1 MDAWA
6 LTDHGNGNGLAH
18 AQIAAAKLV
27 KKGVKYRQLY
37 GVEFYFVQSLA
48 QWRIDYEAHKQSVKD
63 AKSAAEA
70 EKKAKIRTDVDADEV
85 AEDEEAGGHVI
96 EDENETKAD
105 DYKEKP
111 DWQRRYHLVAVAQS
125 AEGMANINRLVKASF
140 KDGFYRYPRI
150 DFNLLRMYGKGI
162 VWSSACLGGIY
173 SGTILR
179 GEAYGKTSEQIIA
192 ELMNLTDRFTD
203 AVGTENFFLEL
214 QFNKLPKQH
223 IVNKYLIEMS
233 RRTKVKLLATCD
245 SHYPDPSKWQAREL
259 YKKLG
264 WMGAKLDEQALPKF
278 EDLKC
283 ELYPK
288 NAMQMWDEYRKSYEQ
303 YDFYKGTEEEVR
315 DAIERT
321 HDVAWQHCEDTWID
335 TKVKLPHLDTPERSS
350 FQQLADLVK
359 EGLIRE
365 GMVDKPEY
373 IERAKMEL
381 SDIKFLGHASY
392 FVTMYKIFHRA
403 ETRTLFGPGRGSGP
417 SSLVNYLL
425 GITQFD
431 PIQYKLLWGRF
442 LNRQKAGW
450 PDIDSDAGDRD
461 VLIESARELF
471 GDDAVIPVSNFNT
484 LKLKSLV
491 KDIAKIYKVPFE
503 EVNEMTGPLQDEVMN
518 LARDEDVEKS
528 VFVLKHE
535 DCMKHSPKYAAFM
548 EKYPDVAAHV
558 ETLFMQN
565 RSVGRHA
572 GGVIVA
578 DPSDLEATMPIIGVR
593 GELQT
598 PWSEGMNFRHLEG
611 NGFLKFDFLGLT
623 LLKDVENCIRRIL
636 TKKNGVEPTFLQV
649 KEFFDKHLNCRYAQ
663 QDDDA
668 VWRHVYHDGR
678 FVGIFQFQACLTG
691 DALVKMSD
699 YTEKRLDDILP
710 GEEVISYNVN
720 TQTFESKK
728 VTDFFDQGEKDCLE
742 MQLENGETISCT
754 LDHKFYTKNRGWV
767 EAQYLT
773 DNDEIVTYDCVEFS

>member
-6 LTDHGNGNGLAH
+6 LTDHGNGNGHAH
-18 AQIAAAKLV
+18 ARSAALKLQ

-37 GVEFYFVQSLA
+37 GVEFYFVPSLA
-48 QWRIDYEAHKQSVKD
+48 QWRLDYEAHKQSIKD
-63 AKSAAEA
+63 AKTAAEA
-70 EKKAKIRTDVDADEV
+70 EKKAKVRTDVDADEV
-85 AEDEEAGGHVI
+85 AEEEEAGGHVV
-96 EDENETKAD
+96 EDESETKAD

-111 DWQRRYHLVAVAQS
+111 DWQRRYHLVAVAKNRN
-125 AEGMANINRLVKASF
+125 GLANIYRLVKASF

-150 DFNLLRMYGKGI
+150 DFDLLRKYGSDI
-162 VWSSACLGGIY
+162 VWSTACLGGIF

-203 AVGTENFFLEL
+203 AAGTENFFLEI

-223 IVNKYLIEMS
+223 TVNKYLIDLS
-233 RRTKVKLLATCD
+233 RRTGLKLLATCD

-264 WMGAKLDEQALPKF
+264 WMGAKLDTNALPKF

-288 NAMQMWDEYRKSYEQ
+288 NAAQMWEEYKAAYEQ
-303 YDFYKGTEEEVR
+303 YEFYRGSEEEVR

-321 HDVAWQHCEDTWID
+321 HDIAWQECEDAWID
-335 TKVKLPHLDTPERSS
+335 TKAKLPQLDEPGNSV
-350 FQQLADLVK
+350 FQQLTRLVK
-359 EGLIRE
+359 EGLERE
-365 GMVDKPEY
+365 GLADKPEY
-373 IERAKMEL
+373 VERAKMEL
-381 SDIKFLGHASY
+381 ADIKFLGHASY

-403 ETRTLFGPGRGSGP
+403 ETRTLLGPGRGSGP
-417 SSLVNYLL
+417 SSLVNFLL

-461 VLIESARELF
+461 VLIEASRELF

-491 KDIAKIYKVPFE
+491 KDIAKIYNVPFE
-503 EVNEMTGPLQDEVMN
+503 EVNEMTGPLQDEVMAQ
-518 LARDEDVEKS
+518 ARDDDTEKS
-528 VFVLKHE
+528 VFVLKHD
-535 DCMKHSPKYAAFM
+535 DCMKYSPKYAAFM
-548 EKYPDVAAHV
+548 EKYPEV
-558 ETLFMQN
+558 EDHINTLFMQN

-572 GGVIVA
+572 GGVLVS
-578 DPSDLEATMPIIGVR
+578 DPDELAATMPIISVR
-593 GELQT
+593 GDLQT
-598 PWSEGMNFRHLEG
+598 PWSEGMNFRNLEE

-623 LLKDVENCIRRIL
+623 LLKDVENCIRRL
-636 TKKNGVEPTFLQV
+636 LV
-649 KEFFDKHLNCRYAQ
+649 KQGNLDPSFADIKAFFDAHLNCRYVK
-663 QDDDA
+663 QDDPT
-668 VWRHVYHDGR
+668 VWRHVYHEGR
-678 FVGIFQFQACLTG
+678 FVGVFQFQACLTG
-691 DALVKMSD
+691 DTLVKMSD

-773 DNDEIVTYDCVEFS
+773 ADDEIVNYE